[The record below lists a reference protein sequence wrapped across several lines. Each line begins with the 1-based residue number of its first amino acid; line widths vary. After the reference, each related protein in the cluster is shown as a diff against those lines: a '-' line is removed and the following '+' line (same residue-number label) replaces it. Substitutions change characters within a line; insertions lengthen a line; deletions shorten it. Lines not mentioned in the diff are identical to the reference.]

1 MSERLTYRLFEER
14 DLPSLLALWEEAGW
28 GSLTERQWREWYL
41 ETPFG
46 AALVTV
52 AVDGAGKVAAQE
64 MFMPSLL
71 KVNGREVRALRFSAP
86 ILRTELRGRSLRRD
100 EHPMI
105 GLYKAAA
112 EAASQRGFGVVY
124 SMPEYA
130 WLPIF
135 RLAPRFGVPSFAET
149 SYGCASL
156 RFESALGG
164 DSAAG
169 VDEVTARPVA
179 EFGDEYE
186 ELWLSAKESFPI
198 ECGVVRGREWLKFRN
213 SGRIAVEVRE
223 RASGKL
229 VGYTA
234 TKRQTGL
241 LADLLARTCADL
253 PRVLA
258 ATLRWLASERG
269 AGRVPENLAHLKVM
283 LTPALAAAVE
293 AFDSEPVD
301 YRFAFTCNTFDADA
315 LPLEALAPERWYLMP
330 GD

>member
-14 DLPSLLALWEEAGW
+14 DLPSLLGLWEEAGW
-28 GSLTERQWREWYL
+28 GSLTEKQWREWYL
-41 ETPFG
+41 ETPYG

-52 AVDGAGKVAAQE
+52 AVDGTGEVAAQE

-86 ILRTELRGRSLRRD
+86 IVRAEMRGRSLRRD

-112 EAASQRGFGVVY
+112 EVAAARGFSVVY

-130 WLPIF
+130 WLAIF
-135 RLAPRFGVPSFAET
+135 RLAPRFGVRSFAET

-156 RFESALGG
+156 RFESALDAGV
-164 DSAAG
+164 AAG
-169 VDEVTARPVA
+169 VDEVTSQAVE
-179 EFGDEYE
+179 EFGEEYE
-186 ELWLSAKESFPI
+186 ELWLAAKESFPI
-198 ECGVVRGREWLKFRN
+198 ECGVVRGRDWLRFRN
-213 SGRIAVEVRE
+213 SGRIAVAVRE
-223 RASGKL
+223 RASGRL

-241 LADLLARTCADL
+241 LADALARTPADL
-253 PRVLA
+253 PRVVA

-269 AGRVPENLAHLKVM
+269 ARVPEALTHLKVM
-283 LTPALAAAVE
+283 LTPAMAGAVE
-293 AFDSEPVD
+293 KFESEPVD
-301 YRFAFTCNTFDADA
+301 YRFAFTCNTFDAAA

>member
-14 DLPSLLALWEEAGW
+14 DLPSLLDLWEEAGW
-28 GSLTERQWREWYL
+28 GSLTEKQWREWYL
-41 ETPFG
+41 ETPYG

-52 AVDGAGKVAAQE
+52 AVDDAGEVAAQE

-86 ILRTELRGRSLRRD
+86 ILRTEMRGGSLRRD

-105 GLYKAAA
+105 GLYKTAA
-112 EAASQRGFGVVY
+112 EAARSRGFSVVY
-124 SMPEYA
+124 SMPDYA

-135 RLAPRFGVPSFAET
+135 RLAPRFGLPSFAET

-156 RFESALGG
+156 PCESVLEGEV
-164 DSAAG
+164 AAG
-169 VDEVTARPVA
+169 ADEVTAQPIA
-179 EFGDEYE
+179 EFGEEYG
-186 ELWLSAKESFPI
+186 ELWRAAKESFPI
-198 ECGVVRGREWLKFRN
+198 ECGVVRGREWLRFRN

-223 RASGKL
+223 RGNRRL

-241 LADLLARTCADL
+241 LADALARTSADL

-269 AGRVPENLAHLKVM
+269 AAMVPEALTHLKVM

-301 YRFAFTCNTFDADA
+301 YRFAFTCNTFDAAA